1 MSEHHQEAV
10 VPETAG
16 MRQWLGLGVLAL
28 ATLLLALDFS
38 VLHLALPHVVADL
51 QPSSTQQLWILD
63 IYGFMLAGF
72 LVTMGTLGDRIGR
85 KRLLMIGAALF
96 GLCSIAA
103 AYSVS
108 AEMLIIT
115 RALLGMAGATLMP
128 STLSLIGNMF
138 RKPKQRGI
146 AIAVWLSCFSAG
158 GAIGPLIGGLMLQWF
173 WWGSVFLLGVP
184 VMLVLLLTAPF
195 LLPEFRSPQAGKL
208 DLPSVVISL
217 VAVLSV
223 IYALKEIASY
233 GIQPFPI
240 AMLILGI
247 GSGYIFIRRQQLVQE
262 PLLNLTFFRN
272 RTFNGALIGLLI
284 SVFALGGFVLFFA
297 QYLQLVEGLTPLKAG
312 LWMIPYA
319 LANIVGAMMTPSL
332 ANRMSASKLIAL
344 GLALASFGFL
354 FYNIAVW
361 LSLPGLAV
369 MVSGSILIMLGLSPL
384 MVLSTDR
391 VVASVPPE
399 QTGSASSLS
408 EMSSEMGMALGIA
421 ILGTVGTATY
431 RRLIAGAIPENT
443 PAEMAEAVG
452 DSLAGAVAATESFTD
467 PSYPYLMEAAREAFS
482 AGIQVVGVVSAVL
495 LIGLIILNQTV
506 FRTKSDESQDNEADA
521 RG

>member
-1 MSEHHQEAV
+1 MSVHNQEGV

-38 VLHLALPHVVADL
+38 VLHLALPYLVADL

-63 IYGFMLAGF
+63 IYGFMIAGF

-85 KRLLMIGAALF
+85 KRLLMTGAGLF

-184 VMLVLLLTAPF
+184 VMLLLLLTAPF
-195 LLPEFRSPQAGKL
+195 LLPEFRTPQAGKL
-208 DLPSVVISL
+208 DLPSVAISL
-217 VAVLSV
+217 VTVLSV

-233 GIQPFPI
+233 GIQAFPI
-240 AMLILGI
+240 AMLVLGV
-247 GSGYIFIRRQQLVQE
+247 GAGYIFIRRQRRVQE
-262 PLLNLTFFRN
+262 PLLDLTFFRN
-272 RTFNGALIGLLI
+272 RAFNGALIGLLI
-284 SVFALGGFVLFFA
+284 AVFALGGFVLFFA

-319 LANIVGAMMTPSL
+319 LANIVGAMITPSL
-332 ANRMSASKLIAL
+332 ANRMSVSKLIAL

-369 MVSGSILIMLGLSPL
+369 MVSGSILVMLGLSPL

-399 QTGSASSLS
+399 KTGSASSLS

-421 ILGTVGTATY
+421 ILGIIGTATY
-431 RRLIAGAIPENT
+431 RRLMAGAIPENT
-443 PAEMAEAVG
+443 PAEMAEAVA
-452 DSLAGAVAATESFTD
+452 DSLAGAAAAVENLND
-467 PSYPYLMEAAREAFS
+467 PSYLYLMDAAREAFS
-482 AGIQVVGVVSAVL
+482 SGIQVVGVVSAVL
-495 LIGLIILNQTV
+495 LIGLIFLNQTV
-506 FRTKSDESQDNEADA
+506 FRTKPANEVKETA
-521 RG
+521 R